1 MSEDQNTESIILE
14 AARKVFIRK
23 GFDGARMQE
32 IADEAGI
39 NKSLLHYYFRS
50 KDKLFEAIFVP
61 AFAKVQSNL
70 MVLINED
77 RPFLAKLEDFIDQYL
92 DILES
97 NPYLPAFVSHEINRN
112 PERMYILI
120 KSTGIQPSL
129 FTKQVATEVASG
141 NIHEIQPEH
150 LIINMISL
158 CAFPYIARPMFER
171 LLFGNDQ
178 EKISRFAAMRRDDIK
193 NMVIRSLKK
202 QD

>member
-1 MSEDQNTESIILE
+1 MSEDQNTETIILE
-14 AARKVFIRK
+14 AARKIFISK

-61 AFAKVQSNL
+61 AMAQVQANL
-70 MVLINED
+70 MVLVNEE
-77 RPFLAKLEDFIDQYL
+77 RPFLEKLEDFIDQYL
-92 DILES
+92 DILEA
-97 NPYLPAFVSHEINRN
+97 NPYLPAFVSHEVNRN
-112 PERMYILI
+112 PDRMYVLI
-120 KSTGIQPSL
+120 KGSGLQPSL
-129 FTKQVATEVASG
+129 FTRQVEDEVAKG
-141 NIHEIQPEH
+141 TIHAIHPEH

-171 LLFGNDQ
+171 LIFGNNK
-178 EKISRFAAMRRDDIK
+178 EKITLFAAMRREDIK

-202 QD
+202 